1 MHIDT
6 VAQCIY
12 SADVSL
18 ELTRAEL
25 LTTTRSV
32 RKRLDFARP
41 VDRDVVED
49 CLRQAFQAPNGSN
62 QQTWNWV
69 LVDDPATRQKMAD
82 IYRGGLADHLATPN
96 RPGARNA
103 PPADDAAAA
112 AIGRMSASVMYLIEH
127 MQDAPVLLV
136 PTTAGRL
143 EGSNVFHQA
152 SVWGSILPAVWN
164 LMLSLR
170 LQGLGSA
177 WTTLSLYREQ
187 EMAELL
193 GIPFADNTQA
203 GLFPIAYTIGTDFRT
218 ADRSRSQAAIRWNH
232 W

>member
-1 MHIDT
+1 MHVDT
-6 VAQCIY
+6 VAQCTY
-12 SADVSL
+12 SADVPI
-18 ELTRAEL
+18 ELSCTEL

-32 RKRLDFARP
+32 RKRLDFERP
-41 VDRDVVED
+41 VERAVVED
-49 CLRQAFQAPNGSN
+49 CLRVAFQAPNGSN

-69 LVDDPATRQKMAD
+69 LVDDADTRRQMAD
-82 IYRGGLADHLATPN
+82 IYRGGLADHLATPD
-96 RPGARNA
+96 RPGARTA
-103 PPADDAAAA
+103 APADQAAVE

-164 LMLSLR
+164 LMLGLR

-177 WTTLSLYREQ
+177 WTTLSLYRER

-193 GIPFADNTQA
+193 GIPFDTNTQA

-218 ADRSRSQAAIRWNH
+218 ADRSRSEAAIRWNH